1 MWLTAK
7 LTSDGVITWPN
18 IHTKRLAHLRLL
30 MLHKIIRSEILQTN
44 TCYAYNYS
52 EFGLSGLER
61 LESLLERR
69 SCL

>member
-18 IHTKRLAHLRLL
+18 IHTKRHAHLRLL

-44 TCYAYNYS
+44 TGCS

-61 LESLLERR
+61 LESLLKRR